1 MSGGWRR
8 VWERLE
14 KRPGKYNIRSAWGR
28 TLVIMALMVALSLVA
43 IFLFA
48 RLSAQSMADSVQ
60 ESLLQSVEQ
69 RRLNIDFQ
77 LRSVQSAAEDLM
89 PRIYPYVTSDA
100 DRETQ
105 LEEFTYLSAILATY
119 TGRGAASVRLYV
131 PPEKLYSS
139 QQETFYSMSQLSEA
153 DQEHYLRHS
162 GLIWEE
168 THEVLYLDPADGT
181 WSPSSVITCGYTARH
196 RSDYDRFACVLMLDI
211 AVSGFDEVLSP
222 INEEDQ
228 RGFLVNRAGACL
240 ASPDQS
246 LLGQE
251 VIPESVMERI
261 RGAGPGCLRE
271 GDRAYVFDRLE
282 YGGEWYVVMDYP
294 AGVLGVAN
302 SPQASAM
309 GAITVLVLMIS
320 LTMVFILAY
329 NFTMNITLARI
340 NMNLDALHTGQG
352 TETLE
357 EPHSPLHRLEQNA
370 DLIVTTVTDLM
381 EKRYKDQIAITE
393 SQMKS
398 LQAQIKPH
406 FLYNTLDVIKW
417 MIMDEKGEEAVWM
430 VNALSKYLRQ
440 SITKGPGVIPLSEEL
455 ELSRTYLVIMSK
467 RFANRFTVHF
477 EVDEEA
483 ERCMLP
489 KLLLQPLLE
498 NALLHGVL
506 TCDKPEGELTVRGW
520 VSQGQLYLEV
530 EDNGAGMSE
539 ERRQALEEGGSGYG
553 LSNIRKR
560 VMLFSGRKG
569 EFHIFSREGIGT
581 CVAMQFPAVA
591 AEEMSGTETAG
602 ESEEKGI

>member
-1 MSGGWRR
+1 MGVWRR
-8 VWERLE
+8 RARERPL
-14 KRPGKYNIRSAWGR
+14 PYNIQGSWGR
-28 TLVIMALMVALSLVA
+28 VLVIMALMVALSLAA

-48 RLSAQSMADSVQ
+48 RVSARSMERNVR
-60 ESLLQSVEQ
+60 ESLIQSVEQ

-77 LRSVQSAAEDLM
+77 MRGVQSAAEDLM
-89 PRIYPYVTSDA
+89 PLIYPYVTSNA

-105 LEEFTYLSAILATY
+105 LEEFAKISSILTTYR
-119 TGRGAASVRLYV
+119 GREVSNVRLYV

-139 QQETFYSMSQLSEA
+139 QQGTFYSMAQLSDA
-153 DQEHYLRHS
+153 DQEYYLRQG
-162 GLIWEE
+162 GLMWRE
-168 THEVLYLDPADGT
+168 THAVPLLDPADGT
-181 WSPSSVITCGYTARH
+181 WSPSSVITCGYTMRH
-196 RSDYDRFACVLMLDI
+196 RTDYDRFACVLMLDI
-211 AVSGFDEVLSP
+211 AVSAFDEVLSP
-222 INEEDQ
+222 KSGEDQ
-228 RGFLVNRAGACL
+228 RGLLVNRAGVCL
-240 ASPDQS
+240 ASPDQR

-251 VIPESVMERI
+251 VLPEEIMEQI
-261 RGAGPGCLRE
+261 RETGFGCLRDGE
-271 GDRAYVFDRLE
+271 RAYVFDRLE

-294 AGVLGVAN
+294 AWVLGAAN

-309 GAITVLVLMIS
+309 GIIVVLVLLIS

-329 NFTMNITLARI
+329 NFIMNITLARI
-340 NMNLDALHTGQG
+340 NMNLDALHTGQNA
-352 TETLE
+352 EALQ
-357 EPHSPLHRLEQNA
+357 EPHSPLRRLERNA
-370 DLIVTTVTDLM
+370 DRIVATVTDLM
-381 EKRYKDQIAITE
+381 EERYKDQIAITE

-417 MIMDEKGEEAVWM
+417 MIMDENREEAVWM

-467 RFANRFTVHF
+467 RFSNRFTTRF

-498 NALLHGVL
+498 NALLHGL
-506 TCDKPEGELTVRGW
+506 LCCDKPAGELTVRAW

-553 LSNIRKR
+553 VSNIRKR
-560 VMLFSGRKG
+560 VMLFSSRKG
-569 EFHIFSREGIGT
+569 EFHVFSREGIGT
-581 CVAMQFPAVA
+581 CIALQFPAVT
-591 AEEMSGTETAG
+591 AEDRPGSETAG
-602 ESEEKGI
+602 ESEETNA